1 MLKAGASPEFTSA
14 FAAAYWTQCFLS
26 VSNYRLNQ
34 GSDFTAVLDS
44 YLLHPVFRF
53 PQTGVELATV
63 ATPALCLYSQ
73 ADSRALCGFVLFV
86 FRCFQFVG
94 PVYPHFGTDF
104 GPN

>member
-53 PQTGVELATV
+53 PQTGVELW
-63 ATPALCLYSQ
+63 
-73 ADSRALCGFVLFV
+73 DGFTSYFGASEMTCHRGHTGPLFV
-86 FRCFQFVG
+86 FPG
-94 PVYPHFGTDF
+94 
-104 GPN
+104 